1 MSGTE
6 LQLRHRRV
14 GNDGKVELAV
24 WQGDEALTTDRFC
37 LTSSRA
43 REAFVDKLCK
53 EYPGIDRAEL
63 EAKLTRLAADLIATE
78 QANQRQ
84 ALQGTALDIAPPEPW
99 PQPVRLAAVLS
110 EFADLLRTHVVMG
123 INETVVCALWTAF
136 THAVDSFDVAGYLIV
151 QSAVKRCG
159 KTTLSRIIAAAACKA
174 LYAASVAPAALFRT
188 IEATKPTF
196 ILDEC
201 DAYLAGNEEL
211 RGLLNAGVTHDEA
224 HVVRCVGDG
233 HEPRKFSVFGPKLL
247 AGIGRLPPTVED
259 RAFIVRLQR
268 RAKDEHIKR
277 LTRAALAHAKELGR
291 QFYRWYLDNRGE
303 IQADADPPIPESL
316 NDRQGDVWRPLL
328 VLADA
333 AGGPWPELARRA
345 AVALSAE
352 GVDTDE
358 LPIRFLADAAAA
370 LQGYDEISAADLAE
384 RLGAD
389 VESPWATY
397 ARGKPI
403 SPEQVG
409 RLLGRFG
416 IKPTKRH
423 GRRTYEVGEIAAACE
438 RYCPKTGEVTAPTAP
453 DDPSP
458 NAAMTYEGA
467 VGAVGGSKA
476 EATAPHLSPN
486 AAMSYGDGGSRGS
499 KWQGVRQEKRLF
511 DGLDGLAS
519 AMEGAK

>member
-303 IQADADPPIPESL
+303 IQADAEPPIPENLS
-316 NDRQGDVWRPLL
+316 DRQADIWRPLL
-328 VLADA
+328 LLADL
-333 AGGPWPELARRA
+333 AGGPWPGFARQA

-352 GVDTDE
+352 GADTDE
-358 LPIRFLADAAAA
+358 LPIRFLADAAA
-370 LQGYDEISAADLAE
+370 LEGRDEVTAAELAE
-384 RLGAD
+384 MLGQD
-389 VESPWATY
+389 IESPWATY
-397 ARGKPI
+397 ARGRPI
-403 SPEQVG
+403 SAHQTG
-409 RLLGRFG
+409 RLLGSFG
-416 IKPTKRH
+416 IKHRKRH
-423 GRRTYEVGEIAAACE
+423 GRRTYKVEDILAAAH
-438 RYCPKTGEVTAPTAP
+438 RYCADTGEVNA
-453 DDPSP
+453 P
-458 NAAMTYEGA
+458 NAPIDVSPSATMTYEGA
-467 VGAVGGSKA
+467 LGPSGGTKA
-476 EATAPHLSPN
+476 EANAPHLSPS
-486 AAMSYGDGGSRGS
+486 ATTSYDEWALGGIKCRGVCGENRNEGFV
-499 KWQGVRQEKRLF
+499 QRLLE
-511 DGLDGLAS
+511 DLGQL
-519 AMEGAK
+519 